1 MFVSIPWTCTCLK
14 CAANMENVNT
24 AGSKEWPLENIFC
37 CSLEWFFQVSGHRY
51 SLLWVSWGQQISLPN
66 SVSLNTSCL
75 KIAQLHFV
83 GPTLLMEWGALDL
96 CGKNPDAIEIK
107 KSSEMDFSGDRISHF
122 AWCSQLH
129 MAALGNLSCQCW
141 AQGFWIESCWKLYL
155 WFLNMGVAYIT
166 CNDIKKCLT

>member
-1 MFVSIPWTCTCLK
+1 MFVPIPWTCTCLK

-37 CSLEWFFQVSGHRY
+37 CSLECLFQVATDSHCCECHEDSKSASPTL
-51 SLLWVSWGQQISLPN
+51 SLLIPLVP
-66 SVSLNTSCL
+66 
-75 KIAQLHFV
+75 KYAQLHFV
-83 GPTLLMEWGALDL
+83 GPTLLMEWGTSDL
-96 CGKNPDAIEIK
+96 CGKNTDAIEIK
-107 KSSEMDFSGDRISHF
+107 KSSDMDFSGDRISHF